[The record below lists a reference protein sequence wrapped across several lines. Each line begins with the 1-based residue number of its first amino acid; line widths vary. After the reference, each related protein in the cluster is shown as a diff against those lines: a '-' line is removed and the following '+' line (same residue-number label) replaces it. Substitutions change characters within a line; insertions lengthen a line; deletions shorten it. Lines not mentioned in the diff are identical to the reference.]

1 MRISDW
7 SSDVCSSDLG
17 GAVTG
22 QADEGGLLVE
32 RTPDGLADPERG
44 VRGELE
50 ALAPV
55 ELVDSVLEA
64 EVALLHEVEE
74 LHGRGKGVAAGA
86 RDDAAKVGEDEA
98 VLGLCDLAGGAAV
111 LEIGRAH
118 V

>member
-32 RTPDGLADPERG
+32 RTPDGLADPDRG

-55 ELVDSVLEA
+55 ALVDRVLEA

-74 LHGRGKGVAAGA
+74 LHARGKGVARSEA
-86 RDDAAKVGEDEA
+86 RRV
-98 VLGLCDLAGGAAV
+98 
-111 LEIGRAH
+111 GRAC
-118 V
+118 VSTCRSRWSR